1 MVRPLLLSI
10 GFHPPDEDILAI
22 EHLNLPTAEL
32 MEFCDRILEVASTTA
47 KRVGARLLLDFGRV
61 QGLEKADGSLVTES
75 DRWADAEIRSSIT
88 AAFPEH
94 AILSEEAEHLFTDA
108 QWTWVIDPLDGTTNF
123 TRGIPLW
130 GISIG
135 LLYDGEPVFGYVYF
149 PPINQAF
156 HGYWAGNTGL
166 DLPTGAYLNDR
177 SIHVSKDAPG
187 SNQFFSLCARSLQ
200 IWKPGFPCK
209 IRMLGVATYNFLA
222 VAAGTSLGG
231 VEATPKIWDLAAV
244 WAILHAAGG
253 VWVSLRDEPT
263 FPAIAGRDYSSYALP
278 SLIVSRAELKDL
290 FFTLDGDN

>member
-1 MVRPLLLSI
+1 
-10 GFHPPDEDILAI
+10 
-22 EHLNLPTAEL
+22 
-32 MEFCDRILEVASTTA
+32 MEFANRILEVASTTA
-47 KRVGARLLLDFGRV
+47 KRVGAQLLLDFGRV

-75 DRWADAEIRSSIT
+75 DRWADAEIRSSIA

-94 AILSEEAEHLFTDA
+94 AILSEEAEHSFTDA
-108 QWTWVIDPLDGTTNF
+108 QWTWIIDPLDGTTNF

-135 LLYDGEPVFGYVYF
+135 LLYNGEPVFGYVYF

-156 HGYWAGNTGL
+156 HGYWVGNSGL

-177 SIHVSKDAPG
+177 SIHVSQDEPG

-200 IWKPGFPCK
+200 VWKPGFPCK

-222 VAAGTSLGG
+222 VAAGASLGG

-263 FPAIAGRDYSSYALP
+263 FPAIAGRDYENYALP
-278 SLIVSRAELKDL
+278 SLIVSRTELQEL
-290 FFTLDGDN
+290 FLPWMETLTAKPTSPEQMNT

>member
-1 MVRPLLLSI
+1 
-10 GFHPPDEDILAI
+10 
-22 EHLNLPTAEL
+22 
-32 MEFCDRILEVASTTA
+32 MEFADRILEVARSTA
-47 KRVGARLLLDFGRV
+47 QRVGVQLLLDFGRV

-75 DRWADAEIRSSIT
+75 DRWADAEIRSSIA

-94 AILSEEAEHLFTDA
+94 AILSEEAEHRCTDA
-108 QWTWVIDPLDGTTNF
+108 QWTWIIDPLDGTTNF

-135 LLYDGEPVFGYVYF
+135 LLYNAEPVFGYVYF

-156 HGYWAGNTGL
+156 HGYWAGNSGL

-177 SIHVSKDAPG
+177 SIHVSQDEPG

-200 IWKPGFPCK
+200 VWKPGFPCK

-222 VAAGTSLGG
+222 VAAGASLGG

-263 FPAIAGRDYSSYALP
+263 FPAIAGRDYENYALP
-278 SLIVSRAELKDL
+278 SLIFSRTELQEL
-290 FFTLDGDN
+290 FLPWMETLRIKPTSPEKMDT